1 MISRTAEYA
10 LRAVVFLG
18 NQGKARTTADIAK
31 GCDAPVD
38 YLSKV
43 LQNLGRAGVV
53 VSRRGLNGGFSLGR
67 EAADISLLEVLE
79 AVETFQRIHECPLGH
94 SEHVSQLCPLHQQM
108 DSVMASA
115 EEVYRT
121 TSVADV
127 LEGTPL
133 PPSVEC
139 HGEKSPAQTDAPPV

>member
-31 GCDAPVD
+31 GSDAPVD

-43 LQNLGRAGVV
+43 LQNLGRAGIV

-67 EAADISLLEVLE
+67 DASDISLLDVFE
-79 AVETFQRIHECPLGH
+79 AVEKFQRIHECPLGH
-94 SEHVSQLCPLHQQM
+94 PDHVSQLCPLHQRM

-127 LEGTPL
+127 RKRLLRPI
-133 PPSVEC
+133 PHPS
-139 HGEKSPAQTDAPPV
+139 SPT